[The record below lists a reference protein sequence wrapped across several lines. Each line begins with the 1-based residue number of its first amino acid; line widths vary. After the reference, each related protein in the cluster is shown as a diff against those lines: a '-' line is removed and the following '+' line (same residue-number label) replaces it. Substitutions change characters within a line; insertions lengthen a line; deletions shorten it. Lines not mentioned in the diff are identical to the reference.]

1 MSRLIPPP
9 AQAVL
14 DYWFDPADVRSAGGA
29 RRVWFEKSEQTDA
42 EIRARFGALVEAA
55 LAGSLDDWADTAH
68 GALALV
74 VLLDQF
80 PRNLHRGTAAA
91 FAGDGRALAL
101 ARRMVQRGWDREL
114 SLEQRWFAYLPF
126 EHSEHPED
134 QRESLRLFAGLAHD
148 GLAEPLVWAE
158 RHAEV
163 IARFGRYPHRNAV
176 LGRTSTPAEVDYL
189 KQPGSG
195 F

>member
-1 MSRLIPPP
+1 MSRPVPPP

-14 DYWFDPADVRSAGGA
+14 DHWFDPADARSAGGA
-29 RRVWFEKSEQTDA
+29 RRVWFEKSEQTDT
-42 EIRARFGALVEAA
+42 EIRVRFGALVEAA
-55 LAGSLDDWADTAH
+55 LAGGLEDWADTPR

-101 ARRMVQRGWDREL
+101 ARRILEQGWDREL

-134 QRESLRLFAGLAHD
+134 QRESLRLFAGLAQD

-189 KQPGSG
+189 AQPGAG